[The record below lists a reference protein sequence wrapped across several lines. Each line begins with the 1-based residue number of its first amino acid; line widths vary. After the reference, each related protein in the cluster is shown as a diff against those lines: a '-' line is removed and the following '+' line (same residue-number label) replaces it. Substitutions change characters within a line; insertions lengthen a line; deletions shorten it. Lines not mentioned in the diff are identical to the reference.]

1 VQRYFRYIR
10 GEKIMSNIVLA
21 SWISTGITFFAVM
34 SFSLYFNYRFSKMI
48 KMLDEMITER
58 PE

>member
-1 VQRYFRYIR
+1 
-10 GEKIMSNIVLA
+10 MSNIVIA

-34 SFSLYFNYRFSKMI
+34 AFSLYFNYRFSKMI
-48 KMLDEMITER
+48 KMLDEMITDK

>member
-1 VQRYFRYIR
+1 
-10 GEKIMSNIVLA
+10 MSNLVLA

-34 SFSLYFNYRFSKMI
+34 AFSLYFNYRFIKMI
-48 KMLDEMITER
+48 KMLDEMITDK